1 MAETPANPLF
11 TEFCVMHMPVTR
23 DLSLLFQE
31 VFDMIRFRLALG
43 GALLCLLA
51 LGTRGA
57 HADDAAKPAEPAK
70 PTAPSLTDVLTG
82 SGVDIHGYLDTAYSY
97 LSGTGIFTSGV
108 ADRVFDTEPNSFN
121 LHQAALIID
130 YQPKEGFGGLVN
142 LTAGRDARV
151 IAAVGETT
159 SNFDVTQA
167 FVQYAHGPLTIIGG
181 KFVTLAGAE
190 VINSTL
196 DVNYSRS
203 ILFGVA
209 SSFSHTGARLT
220 YAASDQLSLIVG
232 VNNGWDQLQDANK
245 QKTAELGVSF
255 TPNKVFSL
263 AVQGYSGVEQLSGGT
278 FIGAGTHG
286 VRSLVDAVGTYNA
299 TNQLTFILNVD
310 WGRQENFTSLV
321 DGTSIKAKWDGAA
334 GYFNYQVNDLW
345 RLSVRAEYFD
355 DQDGYRTGVIQKW
368 KEATLTLAYLPTK
381 FIELRAEVRGDKSDS
396 SVFVKDATFLTGAPG
411 AGMTDNQFS
420 TGLEAVY
427 RF

>member
-1 MAETPANPLF
+1 
-11 TEFCVMHMPVTR
+11 MHMPVTR
-23 DLSLLFQE
+23 DLSLHFEE
-31 VFDMIRFRLALG
+31 VFDISRFRLALA

-70 PTAPSLTDVLTG
+70 PTAPSLTDVLTA
-82 SGVDIHGYLDTAYSY
+82 SGIDLHGYVDAAYSY
-97 LSGTGIFTSGV
+97 LSGTGTFTSGV

-121 LHQAALIID
+121 L
-130 YQPKEGFGGLVN
+130 
-142 LTAGRDARV
+142 
-151 IAAVGETT
+151 GEAT

-167 FVQYAHGPLTIIGG
+167 FVQYARGPLTIIGG

-190 VINSTL
+190 VINSTQ
-196 DVNYSRS
+196 DTNYSRS
-203 ILFGVA
+203 ILFGYA
-209 SSFSHTGARLT
+209 IPFTHTGARLT
-220 YAASDQLSLIVG
+220 YATSDQVTLIVG

-245 QKTAELGVSF
+245 QKTAELGISF

-263 AVQGYSGVEQLSGGT
+263 AVQGYSGVEQLSAGT

-299 TNQLTFILNVD
+299 SSQLTFILNVD
-310 WGRQENFTSLV
+310 WGQQENFTSLV

-334 GYFNYQVNDLW
+334 GYVNYQLNDQW

-355 DQDGYRTGVIQKW
+355 DKDGYRTGVVQKW

-381 FIELRAEVRGDKSDS
+381 SIELRAEVRGDKSDS
-396 SVFVKDATFLTGAPG
+396 SVFVKDTTFFTGAPG
-411 AGMTDNQFS
+411 AGISDNQFS
-420 TGLEAVY
+420 AGLEAVY

>member
-1 MAETPANPLF
+1 
-11 TEFCVMHMPVTR
+11 MHMPVTR
-23 DLSLLFQE
+23 DLSLRFQE
-31 VFDMIRFRLALG
+31 VFDMNRFRLAPG

-57 HADDAAKPAEPAK
+57 HADDAAKPAEPATS
-70 PTAPSLTDVLTG
+70 TAPSLTDVLTA
-82 SGVDIHGYLDTAYSY
+82 SGVAIHGYLDTAYSY

-121 LHQAALIID
+121 LHQAVLIID

-151 IAAVGETT
+151 IAAVGESM

-167 FVQYAHGPLTIIGG
+167 FAQYAHGPLTIIGG
-181 KFVTLAGAE
+181 KFVTLPGAE

-203 ILFGVA
+203 ILFGYA
-209 SSFSHTGARLT
+209 IPFSHTGARLT
-220 YAASDQLSLIVG
+220 YATSDQVTVIVG

-255 TPNKVFSL
+255 TPNKAFSL
-263 AVQGYSGVEQLSGGT
+263 AVQGYSGVEQLSGGR

-286 VRSLVDAVGTYNA
+286 VRSLVDAVGTYNP
-299 TNQLTFILNVD
+299 NSQLTFILNVD
-310 WGRQENFTSLV
+310 WGQQENFTSLV
-321 DGTSIKAKWDGAA
+321 DGTSVKAKWDGAA
-334 GYFNYQVNDLW
+334 GYVNYQVNDQW

-355 DQDGYRTGVIQKW
+355 DKDGYRTGVIQKW

-396 SVFVKDATFLTGAPG
+396 NVFVKDAAFFTGAPG
-411 AGMTDNQFS
+411 AGMTDNQIS
-420 TGLEAVY
+420 IGLEAVY
-427 RF
+427 KF

>member
-1 MAETPANPLF
+1 MT
-11 TEFCVMHMPVTR
+11 T
-23 DLSLLFQE
+23 LSRSF
-31 VFDMIRFRLALG
+31 
-43 GALLCLLA
+43 LLA
-51 LGTRGA
+51 LLALSVPLAR
-57 HADDAAKPAEPAK
+57 ADPPADATSAPVPTPAPAPAAAEPAQ
-70 PTAPSLTDVLTG
+70 PTAPSLTAVLTA

-97 LSGTGIFTSGV
+97 LSGTGVFTSGV

-151 IAAVGETT
+151 IAAVGATT
-159 SNFDVTQA
+159 RNFDVTHA
-167 FVQYAHGPLTIIGG
+167 FVQYARGPLTIIGG

-190 VINSTL
+190 VINSTQ
-196 DVNYSRS
+196 DTNYSRS
-203 ILFGVA
+203 ILFGYA
-209 SSFSHTGARLT
+209 IPFTHTGARLT
-220 YAASDQLSLIVG
+220 YATSDQVTLIVG

-245 QKTAELGVSF
+245 QKTAELGISF

-263 AVQGYSGVEQLSGGT
+263 AVQGYSGVEQLSAGT

-299 TNQLTFILNVD
+299 SSQLTFILNVD
-310 WGRQENFTSLV
+310 WGQQENFTSLV

-334 GYFNYQVNDLW
+334 GYVNYQLNDQW

-355 DQDGYRTGVIQKW
+355 DKDGYRTGVVQKW

-381 FIELRAEVRGDKSDS
+381 STEPRADVRGAKSHS
-396 SVFVKDATFLTGAPG
+396 SATLTDPTFFTGAPG
-411 AGMTDNQFS
+411 AGISDNQFS
-420 TGLEAVY
+420 VGLEAVY

>member
-1 MAETPANPLF
+1 
-11 TEFCVMHMPVTR
+11 MHMPVIR
-23 DLSLLFQE
+23 VLSLRFEE
-31 VFDMIRFRLALG
+31 VRDMNCLRLALW
-43 GALLCLLA
+43 GALLCLFA
-51 LGTRGA
+51 LSAPGA
-57 HADDAAKPAEPAK
+57 HADEAAKSAEPAK
-70 PTAPSLTDVLTG
+70 PTAPSLADVLAA
-82 SGVDIHGYLDTAYSY
+82 SGIDLHGYLDTAYSY
-97 LSGTGIFTSGV
+97 LSGTGIFRSG
-108 ADRVFDTEPNSFN
+108 APDRVFDTEPNSFN
-121 LHQAALIID
+121 LHQAALIVE

-151 IAAVGETT
+151 IASAGEAT

-190 VINSTL
+190 VINSTQ
-196 DVNYSRS
+196 DTNYSRS
-203 ILFGVA
+203 ILFGYA
-209 SSFSHTGARLT
+209 IPFSHTGARLT

-263 AVQGYSGVEQLSGGT
+263 AVQGYSGVEQLSGGA

-286 VRSLVDAVGTYNA
+286 VRSLVDAVGTYTA
-299 TNQLTFILNVD
+299 TSQLTFILNVD
-310 WGRQENFTSLV
+310 WGQQENFTSLV

-334 GYFNYQVNDLW
+334 GYANYQVNDQW

-355 DQDGYRTGVIQKW
+355 DKDGYRTGVIQKW

-381 FIELRAEVRGDKSDS
+381 FIEIRGEVRSDKSDS
-396 SVFVKDATFLTGAPG
+396 SAFVKDSSFFSGPPG
-411 AGMTDNQFS
+411 AGITDNQTS
-420 TGLEAVY
+420 IGLEAVY
-427 RF
+427 KF

>member
-1 MAETPANPLF
+1 MT
-11 TEFCVMHMPVTR
+11 T
-23 DLSLLFQE
+23 LSRSF
-31 VFDMIRFRLALG
+31 
-43 GALLCLLA
+43 LLA
-51 LGTRGA
+51 LLALSVPWAR
-57 HADDAAKPAEPAK
+57 ADPPADATSVPVPAPARAPAAAEPAR
-70 PTAPSLTDVLTG
+70 PTAPSLTAVLTA

-97 LSGTGIFTSGV
+97 LSGTGVFTSGV

-151 IAAVGETT
+151 TAAAGETT
-159 SNFDVTQA
+159 GNFDLTQA

-181 KFVTLAGAE
+181 KFVTLAGTE

-203 ILFGVA
+203 ILFGYA
-209 SSFSHTGARLT
+209 IPFSHTGARLT
-220 YAASDQLSLIVG
+220 YAASDQVTVIVG

-299 TNQLTFILNVD
+299 TSQLTFILNVD

-334 GYFNYQVNDLW
+334 GYVNYQVNDLW